1 MYLLSYF
8 KADTQYP
15 TVKVPVKSCTKKV
28 ITLYELKKKHNYDP
42 TPL

>member
-15 TVKVPVKSCTKKV
+15 TVKVPVKSCSKKV
-28 ITLYELKKKHNYDP
+28 ITLYELEKHNYDP